1 MLSQKP
7 RIVVIGAGFAGL
19 RTIRKLASINAEV
32 ILIDRN
38 NYHTFIPLLYQV
50 ATGFIAPEV
59 ITYPLRKYV
68 RSIKNAR
75 FIQAE
80 VRRIDLNSKLL
91 YLSSV
96 ESAITSSIEP
106 TEAIDLTYDYLAIAT
121 GSKTRFLGVE
131 GAAEYSLPMRTLED
145 ALRIRDRV
153 ISNFERATVC
163 NDIDRRRQLL
173 TLVIVG
179 GGPTGIELA
188 GALIELVKGTLAR
201 DYRTINPQEVEIV
214 LIHSGDKLLGYFP
227 SHLSDYTSKQL
238 RRRGVKVH
246 LNSRVGKVTS
256 SGVELEDK
264 TTLETA
270 MVIWTAG
277 VKADYPTAGGKIP
290 TSSKEKIQ
298 VNATLQLPDYPEV
311 YAIGDVALVKQD
323 GKSLLGIAPE
333 ALQQGGTVAKNL
345 RRQLKGL
352 SPKPFDYFN
361 KGTAAIIARNS
372 GVALLLG
379 RIPLGGFFAWLLWL
393 GIHLYYLPGITN
405 RFIVLGSWLRDYLTG
420 ERNERQLFD
429 RDKIAWLRIAELGG
443 DRSFG
448 DKDK

>member
-7 RIVVIGAGFAGL
+7 RIVVVGAGFAGL
-19 RTIRKLASINAEV
+19 RAIRKLAGINAEI

-50 ATGFIAPEV
+50 ATGFIAPEI
-59 ITYPLRKYV
+59 ITYPLRKYL

-80 VRRIDLNSKLL
+80 VQRIDLTSRLL

-96 ESAITSSIEP
+96 ESATTSTVEN
-106 TEAIDLTYDYLAIAT
+106 TEAIDLPYDYLIIAT
-121 GSKTRFLGVE
+121 GSKTKFLGVE

-145 ALRIRDRV
+145 AIRIRDRL

-163 NDIDRRRQLL
+163 NDLDLKRQLL
-173 TLVIVG
+173 TIVIVG
-179 GGPTGIELA
+179 GGPTGVELA
-188 GALIELVKGTLAR
+188 GAIIELVKGTLDR
-201 DYRTINPQEVEIV
+201 DYRNIIPKEIRIV

-246 LNSRVGKVTS
+246 LNSRVSKVTPQ
-256 SGVELEDK
+256 GVELEDG

-270 MVIWTAG
+270 TVIWTAG
-277 VKADYPTAGGKIP
+277 VEADYPTAGGEIP
-290 TSSKEKIQ
+290 TASKEKIQ
-298 VNATLQLPDYPEV
+298 VNGALQLPHYPEV
-311 YAIGDVALVKQD
+311 YAVGDVALVKQD
-323 GKSLLGIAPE
+323 GEPLLGIAPE

-352 SPKPFDYFN
+352 SPKPFAYFN

-379 RIPLGGFFAWLLWL
+379 RIPLGGFLAWLLWL
-393 GIHLYYLPGITN
+393 GIHVYYLPGIAK
-405 RFIVLGSWLRDYLTG
+405 RFTVLGSWLRDYLTG

-429 RDKIAWLRIAELGG
+429 RASIARLGVAKS
-443 DRSFG
+443 DR
-448 DKDK
+448 KNPE

>member
-1 MLSQKP
+1 MLSPKP

-19 RTIRKLASINAEV
+19 RAIRKLAGIHAEV

-50 ATGFIAPEV
+50 ATGFIAPEI
-59 ITYPLRKYV
+59 ITYPLRKYL
-68 RSIKNAR
+68 RSLKNAR

-80 VRRIDLNSKLL
+80 VRRIDLTSRLL

-96 ESAITSSIEP
+96 ESATTSTIEQ
-106 TEAIDLTYDYLAIAT
+106 TEAIDLPYDYLVIAT
-121 GSKTRFLGVE
+121 GSKTKFLGVE

-145 ALRIRDRV
+145 AVRIRDRL

-163 NDIDRRRQLL
+163 NDLDLKRQLL
-173 TLVIVG
+173 TIVIVG
-179 GGPTGIELA
+179 GGPTGVELA
-188 GALIELVKGTLAR
+188 GAIIELVKGTLNR
-201 DYRTINPQEVEIV
+201 DYRNISPQEVKII

-238 RRRGVKVH
+238 RRRGIKVH
-246 LNSRVGKVTS
+246 LNSRVSKVTPQ
-256 SGVELEDK
+256 GVELEDG

-270 MVIWTAG
+270 TVIWTAG
-277 VKADYPTAGGKIP
+277 VEADYPTAGGKIP
-290 TSSKEKIQ
+290 TASKEKIQ
-298 VNATLQLPDYPEV
+298 VNGALQLPDYPEV
-311 YAIGDVALVKQD
+311 YAVGDVALIKQD
-323 GKSLLGIAPE
+323 GEPLLGIAPE

-379 RIPLGGFFAWLLWL
+379 RIPLGGFLAWLLWL
-393 GIHLYYLPGITN
+393 GIHVYYLPGIAN
-405 RFIVLGSWLRDYLTG
+405 RFTVLGSWLRDYLTR

-429 RDKIAWLRIAELGG
+429 RALIAQLGVAKS
-443 DRSFG
+443 DRN
-448 DKDK
+448 K

>member
-1 MLSQKP
+1 MLSRKP
-7 RIVVIGAGFAGL
+7 RIVVVGAGFAGL
-19 RTIRKLASINAEV
+19 RAIRKLAGIHAEI

-50 ATGFIAPEV
+50 ATGFIAPEI
-59 ITYPLRKYV
+59 ITYPLRKYL

-80 VRRIDLNSKLL
+80 VQRIDLTSKLL

-96 ESAITSSIEP
+96 QSATTSAIEN
-106 TEAIDLTYDYLAIAT
+106 TEAIDLTYDYLIIAT
-121 GSKTRFLGVE
+121 GSKTKFLGVE

-145 ALRIRDRV
+145 ALGIRDRL
-153 ISNFERATVC
+153 IGNFERATVC
-163 NDIDRRRQLL
+163 HHPDTKRQLL
-173 TLVIVG
+173 TIVIVG
-179 GGPTGIELA
+179 GGPTGVELA
-188 GALIELVKGTLAR
+188 GAIVELVKGTLNK
-201 DYRTINPQEVEIV
+201 DYHNISPQEVKIV

-246 LNSRVGKVTS
+246 LNSRVGRVTPQ
-256 SGVELEDK
+256 GVELEDK
-264 TTLETA
+264 TFLEAAT
-270 MVIWTAG
+270 VIWTAG
-277 VKADYPTAGGKIP
+277 VEADYPTAGGKIP
-290 TSSKEKIQ
+290 TASKEKIQ
-298 VNATLQLPDYPEV
+298 VNEALQLPHHPEV
-311 YAIGDVALVKQD
+311 YAVGDVALVKQD
-323 GKSLLGIAPE
+323 GEPLLGIAPE

-379 RIPLGGFFAWLLWL
+379 RIPLGGFLAWLLWL
-393 GIHLYYLPGITN
+393 GIHVYYLPGIAN
-405 RFIVLGSWLRDYLTG
+405 RFTVLGSWLRDYLTG
-420 ERNERQLFD
+420 ERDERQLFD
-429 RDKIAWLRIAELGG
+429 RYKTSQLGITMS
-443 DRSFG
+443 DRN
-448 DKDK
+448 K

>member
-1 MLSQKP
+1 MLSPKP

-19 RTIRKLASINAEV
+19 RAIRKLAGIHAEV

-50 ATGFIAPEV
+50 ATGFIAPEI
-59 ITYPLRKYV
+59 ITYPLRKYL
-68 RSIKNAR
+68 RSIDNAR

-80 VRRIDLNSKLL
+80 VRRIDLTSKLL

-96 ESAITSSIEP
+96 ESATTSTIEQ
-106 TEAIDLTYDYLAIAT
+106 TEAIDLPYDYLVIAT
-121 GSKTRFLGVE
+121 GSKTKFLGVE

-145 ALRIRDRV
+145 AVRIRDRLV
-153 ISNFERATVC
+153 SNFERATVC
-163 NDIDRRRQLL
+163 NDIDTKRQLL
-173 TLVIVG
+173 TIVIVG
-179 GGPTGIELA
+179 GGPTGVELA
-188 GALIELVKGTLAR
+188 GAIIELVKGTLDR
-201 DYRTINPQEVEIV
+201 DYRNISPQEVRIV

-238 RRRGVKVH
+238 RRRGIKVH
-246 LNSRVGKVTS
+246 LNSRVSKVTPQ
-256 SGVELEDK
+256 GVELEDE
-264 TTLETA
+264 TFLETA
-270 MVIWTAG
+270 TVIWTAG
-277 VKADYPTAGGKIP
+277 VEADYPTAGGKIP
-290 TSSKEKIQ
+290 TASKEKIQ
-298 VNATLQLPDYPEV
+298 VNGALQLPDYPEV
-311 YAIGDVALVKQD
+311 YAVGDVALLKQD
-323 GKSLLGIAPE
+323 GEPLLGIAPE

-379 RIPLGGFFAWLLWL
+379 RIPLGGFLAWLLWL
-393 GIHLYYLPGITN
+393 GIHVYYLPGIAN
-405 RFIVLGSWLRDYLTG
+405 RFTVLGSWLRDYLTR

-429 RDKIAWLRIAELGG
+429 RALIAQLGVAKS
-443 DRSFG
+443 DRN
-448 DKDK
+448 K

>member
-1 MLSQKP
+1 VLSPKP

-19 RTIRKLASINAEV
+19 RAIRKLAGIHAEI

-50 ATGFIAPEV
+50 ATGFIAPEI
-59 ITYPLRKYV
+59 ITYPLRKYL
-68 RSIKNAR
+68 RSLKNAR

-80 VRRIDLNSKLL
+80 VRRIDLTSRLL

-96 ESAITSSIEP
+96 ESATTSTIEQ
-106 TEAIDLTYDYLAIAT
+106 TEAIDFTYDYLIIAT
-121 GSKTRFLGVE
+121 GSKTKFLGVE

-145 ALRIRDRV
+145 AVRIRDR
-153 ISNFERATVC
+153 IICNFERATVC
-163 NDIDRRRQLL
+163 NDIDLKRQLL
-173 TLVIVG
+173 TIVIVG
-179 GGPTGIELA
+179 GGPTGVELA
-188 GALIELVKGTLAR
+188 GAIIELVKGTLDR
-201 DYRTINPQEVEIV
+201 DYRNISPQEVRIV

-238 RRRGVKVH
+238 RRRGIKVH
-246 LNSRVGKVTS
+246 LSSRVGKVTPQ
-256 SGVELEDK
+256 GVELEDG

-270 MVIWTAG
+270 TVIWTAG
-277 VKADYPTAGGKIP
+277 VEADYPTAGGKIP
-290 TSSKEKIQ
+290 TASKEKIQ
-298 VNATLQLPDYPEV
+298 VNGALQLPDYPEV
-311 YAIGDVALVKQD
+311 YAVGDVALVKQD
-323 GKSLLGIAPE
+323 GDPLLGIAPE

-352 SPKPFDYFN
+352 PPKPFNYFD

-393 GIHLYYLPGITN
+393 GIHVYYLPGIAN
-405 RFIVLGSWLRDYLTG
+405 RFTILGSWLRDYLTG

-429 RDKIAWLRIAELGG
+429 RASIAQLGVAKS
-443 DRSFG
+443 DRY
-448 DKDK
+448 K